1 MLLGIAKIKK
11 FSNLKEGMKGKYL
24 TAGILLGN
32 FLLSGPMLQA
42 AVEVDPSHDL
52 IWAFEPVSA
61 VELPSSAVEM
71 AGSEIDYFIS
81 AQLEKRG
88 IEPNGPADRRVL
100 IRRAYFDLIGLPPTP
115 DQVAAFLA
123 DDSPDAFA
131 TVVDELLAS
140 PHYGERWGRHWL
152 DLARYGDTSGD
163 GADTPIP
170 EARLYRDYVID
181 AFNRDMPYDQFI
193 IEQIAGDLWAKE
205 EKGNR
210 RRQRII
216 ATGYVALAR
225 RFGNRAYDDMHL
237 IIDNTLTTIG
247 KGMLG
252 LNLSCARCHDHKFDP
267 ISIKDYYGLYG
278 YFSSTRYPHPG
289 TEHGRERKNF
299 VSLPEEG
306 EIAYAVIDK
315 MGAKGTGDSPLFRKG
330 NPKDPGERIPR
341 GFLHRIEPK
350 KAEIPPGQ
358 SGRLQFARWIASPE
372 NPLTARVMAN
382 RIWQYHFSKGL
393 VPTSNDFGN
402 QGKPPTHPQLLDW
415 LAHRFVEENWSVKA
429 MHRLIMASAA
439 YRRSSAMPEEKMSR
453 DPLNEGLWRYP
464 RHRLQA
470 EPIRDAILYVSGR
483 LQMGNPGRHAFPEP
497 DENNEYPFTQSRPF
511 FEDYD
516 HEYRSVYL
524 PSRRLGKRPYMATFD
539 GPDTNE
545 CTGNRRISTVPLQSL
560 FWMNSDFI
568 RENARSM
575 AQRLLAARKET
586 EDRLSMAYLL
596 ALSRPPTEMEKADFA
611 RYLRD
616 YREQLDHTPDP
627 RERDLRAWASI
638 SHILLASNEFCF
650 IE

>member
-1 MLLGIAKIKK
+1 
-11 FSNLKEGMKGKYL
+11 MKGRIIS
-24 TAGILLGN
+24 AGILLGN
-32 FLLSGPMLQA
+32 FLLPGSMLQA
-42 AVEVDPSHDL
+42 SVEVDRSHDL
-52 IWAFEPVSA
+52 NWAFEPVSA
-61 VELPSSAVEM
+61 VELPTSAVDQT
-71 AGSEIDYFIS
+71 GSEIDYFIS
-81 AQLEKRG
+81 AQLEERG
-88 IEPNGPADRRVL
+88 IEPNGPTDRRVL

-152 DLARYGDTSGD
+152 DLAMPLWRHLYGDTSGD
-163 GADTPIP
+163 GADAPIP

-193 IEQIAGDLWAKE
+193 TEQIAGDLWAE
-205 EKGNR
+205 EEGGNR
-210 RRQRII
+210 LRQRII

-225 RFGNRAYDDMHL
+225 RFGNSAYADMHL

-267 ISIKDYYGLYG
+267 VSIKDYYGLYG
-278 YFSSTRYPHPG
+278 YFSSTQYPHAG
-289 TEHGRERKNF
+289 TEHLRQRQHF
-299 VSLPEEG
+299 VDLPEG
-306 EIAYAVIDK
+306 GVAYAVMDK
-315 MGAKGTGDSPLFRKG
+315 KGESAPGDSPLFRKG
-330 NPKDPGERIPR
+330 NPKDRGERIPR

-350 KAEIPPGQ
+350 KAEIPSGQ
-358 SGRLQFARWIASPE
+358 SGRLQLARWIASPE
-372 NPLTARVMAN
+372 NPLTARVMVN
-382 RIWQYHFSKGL
+382 RIWQYHFSVGL

-415 LAHRFVEENWSVKA
+415 LAHRFVEEKWSIKA
-429 MHRLIMASAA
+429 IHRLIMASAA
-439 YRRSSAMPEEKMSR
+439 YRRSSAMSEEKMR
-453 DPLNEGLWRYP
+453 LDPSNVGLWRYP

-483 LQMGNPGRHAFPEP
+483 LQMGNPGRHPFPEP
-497 DENNEYPFTQSRPF
+497 DENNAYQFTQHRPF

-516 HEYRSVYL
+516 HDYRSVYL
-524 PSRRLGKRPYMATFD
+524 PSRRLGKSSYMATFD

-545 CTGNRRISTVPLQSL
+545 CTGNRSASTVPLQSL

-568 RENARSM
+568 RDNARSM
-575 AQRLLAARKET
+575 ARRLLAVGKET
-586 EDRLSMAYLL
+586 EERLSMAYQL
-596 ALSRPPTEMEKADFA
+596 ALSRPPTTREREDFTG
-611 RYLRD
+611 YLHD
-616 YREQLDHTPDP
+616 YQEQLDHTQDP
-627 RERDLRAWASI
+627 LERDLRAWASI
-638 SHILLASNEFCF
+638 CQILLASNEFCF